1 MGWWWVA
8 LMLGLAP
15 RLPGTTSIL
24 AGGPCLWHWVVL
36 ASCVPGVQLC
46 LSCFGGHISWAQ
58 VCHANTGA
66 PAEDPR
72 FQRCLKD
79 ITLTLEP
86 LNAVT
91 VASGQHEALR
101 KIILDARHFL
111 DTQHQSR
118 PSKTSLLEAIDA
130 IFVKLTQLEAAP
142 ACVPPCGYQPAARV
156 FQCATCRHVDCQFP
170 LDCPMQD
177 MLARVDETITVLC
190 NVSFATPQDL
200 PVTWMFA
207 RDLRT
212 QDLTLFEELQGWAQ
226 RALVLKL
233 RDPTSG
239 TIACQLGKL
248 SEPVARKY
256 FYLNVSGKS
265 LEAER
270 GLQAQFR
277 AVLRWPI
284 VKTSWF
290 YNVWLGLRLGL
301 WLGLGSMALVL
312 LLAAPTVP

>member
-1 MGWWWVA
+1 MWQ
-8 LMLGLAP
+8 
-15 RLPGTTSIL
+15 
-24 AGGPCLWHWVVL
+24 WVVL
-36 ASCVPGVQLC
+36 ASCLPGVHPC
-46 LSCFGGHISWAQ
+46 LACFGGPISWAQ
-58 VCHANTGA
+58 VCHAITGA
-66 PAEDPR
+66 PADDDR
-72 FQRCLKD
+72 FHLCLEE
-79 ITLTLEP
+79 LTLITEP

-91 VASGQHEALR
+91 VASGQYKALR
-101 KIILDARHFL
+101 KIIMDARYFL
-111 DTQHQSR
+111 DTQHHLR
-118 PSKTSLLEAIDA
+118 PFKMSLQEATDV
-130 IFVKLTQLEAAP
+130 IFVKLRQLEEGP

-170 LDCPMQD
+170 LDCPVQD

-190 NVSFATPQDL
+190 NVSFATPQEL

-207 RDLRT
+207 NDLRT
-212 QDLTLFEELQGWAQ
+212 QDLMLFEELQGRAE

-239 TIACQLGKL
+239 TIACQLGNL

-284 VKTSWF
+284 VRTPWY
-290 YNVWLGLRLGL
+290 YNGHLAVLEIPKYQQPVVVPHIWTT
-301 WLGLGSMALVL
+301 GSFRGFQMPGFTLEEL
-312 LLAAPTVP
+312 DMWIHP